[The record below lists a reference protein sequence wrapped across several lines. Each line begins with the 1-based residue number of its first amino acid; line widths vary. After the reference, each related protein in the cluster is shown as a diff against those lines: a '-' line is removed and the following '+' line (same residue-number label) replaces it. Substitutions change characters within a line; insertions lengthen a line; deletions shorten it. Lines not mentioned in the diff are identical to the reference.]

1 MTIGPL
7 PSPRDETGT
16 TIMEVIVALAAGV
29 VVLAA
34 LSTIFVVTLRS
45 SARVSARVD
54 ANQRARIAL
63 NTIVEQLHSA
73 CVAPQVAPIREGSS
87 GILIAFIHQTGSAV
101 SPVPVES
108 KVYLDGTTLKQ
119 SDYPL
124 AGGTTPSTW
133 TFALSPSF
141 TKTLMTNVSPTAPAS
156 SIFGYYSYTNG
167 QVSATALEA
176 PLNAERA
183 AKAVKVAIAF
193 SASPLS
199 TPAKDA
205 EAATTIKS
213 AVNLRLTPPA
223 FTSGSNL
230 PCQ

>member
-1 MTIGPL
+1 VIFDRL
-7 PSPRDETGT
+7 PAARDESGA
-16 TIMEVIVALAAGV
+16 TIMEVLVGLAAGV

-73 CVAPQVAPIREGSS
+73 CVAPQVSPVREGSS
-87 GILIAFIHQTGSAV
+87 GTLLAFIHQTGSAV

-108 KVYLDGTTLKQ
+108 KIYLEGTTLKQ
-119 SDYPL
+119 GEYPL
-124 AGGTTPSTW
+124 TGGTTPSTW
-133 TFALSPSF
+133 TFALSPSL
-141 TKTLMTNVSPTAPAS
+141 TKTLMTKVTPTPPNT
-156 SIFGYYSYTNG
+156 SIFGYYAYTNG
-167 QVSATALEA
+167 QVSSTALEM

-193 SASPLS
+193 NASPLS

-205 EAATTIKS
+205 EAATNIAT